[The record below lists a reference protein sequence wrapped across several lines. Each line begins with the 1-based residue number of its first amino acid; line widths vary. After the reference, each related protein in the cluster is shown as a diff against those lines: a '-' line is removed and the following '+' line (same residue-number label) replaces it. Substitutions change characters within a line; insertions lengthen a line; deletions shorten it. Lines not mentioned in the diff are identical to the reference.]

1 MTAFAIEIGE
11 GFHGVGADAAH
22 VNTVLGLREGP
33 VGTAFATALAQP
45 TPGHVPFLAVWA
57 PNVPVQPPTLFVNK
71 ATIASDAHGTL
82 TWGAAQAGVA
92 AGVTEHVAD
101 RFDQTELSRL
111 ALIVAVWVNPA
122 AGDAAEVYA
131 NNLAATRD
139 ALVRGR
145 AAITDDAYGRDA
157 VLTAIA
163 QWRAGGAPYNPYF
176 SPRGVIRVRRR
187 RTARRS
193 Q

>member
-1 MTAFAIEIGE
+1 MDLTDPFELDE
-11 GFHGVGADAAH
+11 RHRAA
-22 VNTVLGLREGP
+22 
-33 VGTAFATALAQP
+33 
-45 TPGHVPFLAVWA
+45 
-57 PNVPVQPPTLFVNK
+57 
-71 ATIASDAHGTL
+71 
-82 TWGAAQAGVA
+82 VA

-122 AGDAAEVYA
+122 ASDAAEVYA

-139 ALVRGR
+139 SLVRGR
-145 AAITDDAYGRDA
+145 AAVTDDADGRDA

-176 SPRGVIRVRRR
+176 TPRG
-187 RTARRS
+187 S
-193 Q
+193 

>member
-122 AGDAAEVYA
+122 ASDAAEVYA

-145 AAITDDAYGRDA
+145 AAITDDADGRDA

-163 QWRAGGAPYNPYF
+163 QWRAGSAPDNPYF
-176 SPRGVIRVRRR
+176 SPRG
-187 RTARRS
+187 
-193 Q
+193 